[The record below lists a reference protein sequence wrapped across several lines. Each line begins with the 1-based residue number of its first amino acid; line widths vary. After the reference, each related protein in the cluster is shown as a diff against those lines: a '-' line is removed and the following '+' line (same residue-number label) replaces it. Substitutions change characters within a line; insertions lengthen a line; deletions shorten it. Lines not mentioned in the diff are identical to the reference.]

1 MASARLAYSVLF
13 TVSLISAWVL
23 RDHGAGLM
31 SQISWVAKEVKGDPL
46 GQHQQFY
53 GAQAVY
59 RVSIG
64 SALFFMLN
72 AAVLYK
78 VKLRSDPRDR
88 WLHHGSWFV
97 KFPLWLLCCVLP
109 FLLPNG
115 AVEAYSWVARFGGA
129 LFLVFQMAVL
139 LDFAHLWNDYF
150 VSRDDNR
157 WLVALLVVTLG
168 LFGLS
173 LGGLVY
179 LYVTFHPAGAGDC
192 SRNVF
197 FVTMTL
203 LTSVLFSALSL
214 HPRVENGS
222 IFPSAIMTAYG
233 VFLCYSALSSSPED
247 DVCNGLQQALGKP
260 TNTVM
265 AGGML
270 LTLLSVVYSAVR
282 LGSTSQPAESAYG
295 SAETTEQAR
304 TLLAPDEMEVERE
317 AAAGS
322 DGEDGAEA
330 GIDDYT
336 PVSYNYTFFHGIYCL
351 ASMYFAML
359 MTGWASSEDMDENKI
374 DVGVTSMWMK
384 IASQWAMSLL
394 YVWSLMAPIAFPDRD
409 FS

>member
-1 MASARLAYSVLF
+1 MAFVLGAVASRGASCLGALGGYCVCASAKACTQGCLASARLAYSVLF

-72 AAVLYK
+72 AAALYK

-97 KFPLWLLCCVLP
+97 KFPLWLLC

-260 TNTVM
+260 TNT
-265 AGGML
+265 A
-270 LTLLSVVYSAVR
+270 
-282 LGSTSQPAESAYG
+282 
-295 SAETTEQAR
+295 
-304 TLLAPDEMEVERE
+304 
-317 AAAGS
+317 
-322 DGEDGAEA
+322 
-330 GIDDYT
+330 
-336 PVSYNYTFFHGIYCL
+336 
-351 ASMYFAML
+351 
-359 MTGWASSEDMDENKI
+359 
-374 DVGVTSMWMK
+374 
-384 IASQWAMSLL
+384 
-394 YVWSLMAPIAFPDRD
+394 
-409 FS
+409 